1 MIHFRA
7 CHEISEGL
15 NSFIEG
21 KMAEY
26 ASDAIG
32 DETIESLLADIQNR
46 DVQFALSERMRCY
59 DDVTVSY
66 IESITLLSKAIRYLI
81 KQTKT
86 LEREVISAKEGC
98 RR

>member
-1 MIHFRA
+1 
-7 CHEISEGL
+7 
-15 NSFIEG
+15 
-21 KMAEY
+21 MAEY